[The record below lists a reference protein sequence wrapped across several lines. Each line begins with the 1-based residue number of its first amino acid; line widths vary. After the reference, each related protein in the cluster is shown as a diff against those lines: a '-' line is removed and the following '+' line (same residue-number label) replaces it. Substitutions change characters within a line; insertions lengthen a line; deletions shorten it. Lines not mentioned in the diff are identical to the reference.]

1 MTRLPF
7 LVVCLACAAAAS
19 ARAESYDCLMD
30 PADMIELGSPA
41 TGLLEAVLVS
51 RGDRVDAGQVVARL
65 VSEIEQ
71 STVDLLRTRAE
82 NTSVVIAQKEQLAM
96 IEKRFERISQM
107 RERGL
112 TTEELYNQV
121 EGEIIAGRS
130 LLAQAELNQEIAVKE
145 LARAEIALAQ
155 RRITSPVAGVVA
167 KRVLSAGEY
176 VGTDDHVLEI
186 VQLDPLKVEAFLPV
200 SLYAEVQVGDTAI
213 IHPVAPLTGAHA
225 ATVTAVDRVF
235 DAASGTF
242 VIELELPNE
251 DGALPAGHRCQ
262 LDFGGS

>member
-1 MTRLPF
+1 MTRLPI
-7 LVVCLACAAAAS
+7 LALCLALTAPAV
-19 ARAESYDCLMD
+19 RADSYDCLMD

-41 TGLLEAVLVS
+41 TGLLEAVTVS
-51 RGDRVDAGQVVARL
+51 RGDRVEAGQEVARL
-65 VSEIEQ
+65 VSEIEE

-82 NTSVVIAQKEQLAM
+82 NTSVVTAQKEQLGM

-121 EGEIIAGRS
+121 EGEIIAARS
-130 LLAQAELNQEIAVKE
+130 LLAQAELNQEIAAKE

-186 VQLDPLKVEAFLPV
+186 VQLDPLKIEAFLPV
-200 SLYAEVQVGDTAI
+200 SLYTQVKVGDTAT
-213 IHPVAPLTGAHA
+213 IHPVAPLTGAYA

-251 DGALPAGHRCQ
+251 DGALPAGHRCE